1 MLNSKY
7 KCRSSAFEIL
17 LGVVSGVVG
26 GIGSGSFM
34 RLLCSLEV
42 VAVEYVLGLLISE
55 HQHGFVPGRSCTTQ
69 LLEALDQWTSILDD
83 KGSIDIVYMD

>member
-1 MLNSKY
+1 M
-7 KCRSSAFEIL
+7 
-17 LGVVSGVVG
+17 SGVVG

-55 HQHGFVPGRSCTTQ
+55 HQHH
-69 LLEALDQWTSILDD
+69 LLL
-83 KGSIDIVYMD
+83 IVYYCILGYLLFV